1 MLEILAHRLRKSRVV
16 LMGASEFPRDP
27 KNLLPL
33 PQVKNN
39 IKELQRL
46 LTNPEVI
53 GIPEKQGSPPLLDP
67 QNSVQALETF
77 AEVCNSAEDTLLVY
91 YSGHGLVGT
100 TGQGELFLATAGTTQ
115 ARAELNALAFE
126 QIRRIINTSPLP
138 ERRLILDCC
147 FSGRAIE
154 RYMGS
159 GEQIFQEKLG
169 IQGTYAIASAPAE
182 TSRPSRL
189 RGHSLRLLQESS
201 FGR

>member
-1 MLEILAHRLRKSRVV
+1 MLEILPIDSEKSRVV

-53 GIPEKQGSPPLLDP
+53 GIPEKRITTLLDP

-100 TGQGELFLATAGTTQ
+100 TGQGELFLATAGT
-115 ARAELNALAFE
+115 
-126 QIRRIINTSPLP
+126 RRH
-138 ERRLILDCC
+138 ER
-147 FSGRAIE
+147 S
-154 RYMGS
+154 
-159 GEQIFQEKLG
+159 
-169 IQGTYAIASAPAE
+169 
-182 TSRPSRL
+182 
-189 RGHSLRLLQESS
+189 
-201 FGR
+201 

>member
-1 MLEILAHRLRKSRVV
+1 M
-16 LMGASEFPRDP
+16 
-27 KNLLPL
+27 LPL

-53 GIPEKQGSPPLLDP
+53 GISEKRITTLLDP

-126 QIRRIINTSPLP
+126 QIRRIIYESPAQKKI
-138 ERRLILDCC
+138 LILDCC

-169 IQGTYAIASAPAE
+169 IQGTYAIASAPANQPAIAPE
-182 TSRPSRL
+182 VGTVYGFYRRAHSDADRGNRAGSRCDYAGGALSVGTQGYP
-189 RGHSLRLLQESS
+189 E
-201 FGR
+201 